1 MRDPRRHQIEHF
13 SSQAQLL
20 VEGADCGDGL
30 VVNMGYQAGWC
41 VEEVVGA
48 GISPIKKA
56 RGEHEVLSVDAHYL
70 GRVSELDRDLSD
82 WVEQCCGQGVAGAVR
97 IPGGASRQAWV
108 VTLDDGTQQFLRM
121 DAGTSALSAVGYDLG
136 REAGVYQWLA
146 DKPVRAAG
154 FRGVSPDGRAL
165 LLDFVEGT
173 PGPLDEPALARDF
186 MEQVNALHA
195 LEPPEDLAHDDLAVW
210 SQLYREHCPESDPLI
225 DLGLRHLAETAP
237 PPPVRSVLVHG
248 DLGPGNV
255 LHDGDRITGLCDWEL
270 AHVGDPMED
279 LAWITVRAM
288 LTPFV
293 DVDTA
298 FGWYDGPVDAER
310 VRYWQLAC
318 QVRNLI
324 GLGVPGAAGGDLGM
338 RMLFSTLHRRVT
350 AELLCEILGVA
361 VEPVEVPEP
370 TDTEASVA
378 YATVLDDLRTVI
390 TPSLEGYASARAK
403 SVARVVRYLD
413 MVDRIGPTLAD
424 QDRTDRDRFD
434 MSDDGEAAHYW
445 ARATQRQEALMAPA
459 MGRLAGT
466 WLPRI

>member
-1 MRDPRRHQIEHF
+1 M
-13 SSQAQLL
+13 S
-20 VEGADCGDGL
+20 G
-30 VVNMGYQAGWC
+30 
-41 VEEVVGA
+41 
-48 GISPIKKA
+48 
-56 RGEHEVLSVDAHYL
+56 
-70 GRVSELDRDLSD
+70 LDRDLSG
-82 WVEQCCGQGVAGAVR
+82 WVEKCCGQAVAGAER

-108 VTLDDGTQQFLRM
+108 VRLDDGEQLFLRM

-136 REAGVYQWLA
+136 REAGVYRWLA

-173 PGPLDEPALARDF
+173 PGPLDEPALAKDF

-195 LEPPEDLAHDDLAVW
+195 LTPPGDLAHDDLTVW
-210 SQLYREHCPESDPLI
+210 AQLYREHCPEPDPLI
-225 DLGLRHLAETAP
+225 DLGLRQLAEMAP
-237 PPPVRSVLVHG
+237 GPPERVVLVHG

-255 LHDGDRITGLCDWEL
+255 LHDGHRVTGLCDWEL

-288 LTPFV
+288 LTPFA
-293 DVDTA
+293 DINTA

-324 GLGVPGAAGGDLGM
+324 GLGVTGAAGGDMGM
-338 RMLFSTLHRRVT
+338 GMLFSTLHRRVT

-370 TDTEASVA
+370 ADTESSAVFA
-378 YATVLDDLRTVI
+378 AVLDDLRAVVA
-390 TPSLEGYASARAK
+390 PALEGYASARAK
-403 SVARVVRYLD
+403 SVARLVRYLD
-413 MVDRIGPTLAD
+413 MVDRIGPALAD
-424 QDRTDRDRFD
+424 QDRADRDRFD
-434 MSDDGEAAHYW
+434 MGEDVEAAHYW
-445 ARATQRQEALMAPA
+445 ARATQREEALMRPA

-466 WLPRI
+466 RLPRI

>member
-1 MRDPRRHQIEHF
+1 MSGLEPE
-13 SSQAQLL
+13 LL
-20 VEGADCGDGL
+20 K
-30 VVNMGYQAGWC
+30 W
-41 VEEVVGA
+41 VEECG
-48 GISPIKKA
+48 
-56 RGEHEVLSVDAHYL
+56 
-70 GRVSELDRDLSD
+70 
-82 WVEQCCGQGVAGAVR
+82 GQGVANAVR

-108 VTLDDGTQQFLRM
+108 VRLDDGEQLFLRM

-136 REAGVYQWLA
+136 REAGVYRWLA

-165 LLDFVEGT
+165 LLDYVEGT
-173 PGPLDEPALARDF
+173 PGPLDEPALAKDF

-195 LEPPEDLAHDDLAVW
+195 LTPPGDLAHDDLAVW
-210 SQLYREHCPESDPLI
+210 AQLYREHCPEPDPLI
-225 DLGLRHLAETAP
+225 DLGLRQLAEMAP
-237 PPPVRSVLVHG
+237 GPLERVVLVHG

-255 LHDGDRITGLCDWEL
+255 LHDGHRVTGLCDWEL

-293 DVDTA
+293 DIDTA
-298 FGWYDGPVDAER
+298 FGWYDGPMDAER

-324 GLGVPGAAGGDLGM
+324 GLGVAGAAGGDLGM
-338 RMLFSTLHRRVT
+338 GMLFSTLHRRVT

-370 TDTEASVA
+370 ADTESSAV
-378 YATVLDDLRTVI
+378 YAAVLDDLRAVV
-390 TPSLEGYASARAK
+390 TPALEGYASARAK
-403 SVARVVRYLD
+403 SVARLVRYLD
-413 MVDRIGPTLAD
+413 MVDRIGPALAD
-424 QDRTDRDRFD
+424 QDRADRDRFD
-434 MSDDGEAAHYW
+434 MGEDVEAAHYW
-445 ARATQRQEALMAPA
+445 ARATQREEALMRPA

-466 WLPRI
+466 RLPRI